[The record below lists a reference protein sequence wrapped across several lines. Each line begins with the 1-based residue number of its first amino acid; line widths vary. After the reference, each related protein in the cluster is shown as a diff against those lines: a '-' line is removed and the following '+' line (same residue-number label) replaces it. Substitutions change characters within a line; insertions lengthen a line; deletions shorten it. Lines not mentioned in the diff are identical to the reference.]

1 MKKFI
6 QYIAVFAI
14 PFLLGT
20 MILFLFPIDK
30 NFRYHFVQGECD
42 DKASWIYDR
51 IFNQADNIDIV
62 FSGASQIS
70 CAIMDESIE
79 RQLSKMGKELK
90 VANLGYCRRGRDIQ
104 YVMLKDMFIAKKP
117 KILIIEVA
125 EDEPKKSHPVF
136 PYLAESKD
144 LWGSCVLFNQR
155 YFNNIWKG
163 IIVRFEQLK
172 FHIFEN
178 EYFSSK
184 NQNRFGYIPSTQIVQ
199 PEPILQNEKTWKMR
213 LSKFRPEILRWIE
226 TNYSKHYIKKIA
238 KLAADNNCQ
247 LLFLY
252 LPESGS
258 KMKLPIPVDFY
269 QKKGKLY
276 ILPES
281 IVNNK
286 NNWKDAT
293 HFNDSGAQKVSE
305 FIADELADILN

>member
-1 MKKFI
+1 M
-6 QYIAVFAI
+6 
-14 PFLLGT
+14 
-20 MILFLFPIDK
+20 
-30 NFRYHFVQGECD
+30 
-42 DKASWIYDR
+42 
-51 IFNQADNIDIV
+51 
-62 FSGASQIS
+62 
-70 CAIMDESIE
+70 
-79 RQLSKMGKELK
+79 
-90 VANLGYCRRGRDIQ
+90 
-104 YVMLKDMFIAKKP
+104 
-117 KILIIEVA
+117 
-125 EDEPKKSHPVF
+125 
-136 PYLAESKD
+136 
-144 LWGSCVLFNQR
+144 LFNQR

-213 LSKFRPEILRWIE
+213 LSKFRPEILRRIE

-258 KMKLPIPVDFY
+258 KMKLPIPIDFY

>member
-125 EDEPKKSHPVF
+125 EDEPKKVI
-136 PYLAESKD
+136 PY
-144 LWGSCVLFNQR
+144 
-155 YFNNIWKG
+155 
-163 IIVRFEQLK
+163 
-172 FHIFEN
+172 FHILPKVKI
-178 EYFSSK
+178 YGALVCFSTSDISII
-184 NQNRFGYIPSTQIVQ
+184 FG
-199 PEPILQNEKTWKMR
+199 R
-213 LSKFRPEILRWIE
+213 
-226 TNYSKHYIKKIA
+226 
-238 KLAADNNCQ
+238 
-247 LLFLY
+247 
-252 LPESGS
+252 
-258 KMKLPIPVDFY
+258 
-269 QKKGKLY
+269 
-276 ILPES
+276 
-281 IVNNK
+281 
-286 NNWKDAT
+286 
-293 HFNDSGAQKVSE
+293 
-305 FIADELADILN
+305 EL